1 MDYEIDFSISHF
13 GINTLNSLGI
23 KLLIDKCGGEQIIL
37 DQIRDA
43 QLEGLLDRRV
53 ADSCK
58 KRIRNVINSQNDGS
72 YYRVKI
78 CGVGFI
84 PSTLKGKEHR
94 RIRAFISWKNMIR
107 RIYNGY
113 GRFAKCYENC
123 VICEEW
129 LDYGVFKNWYENQ
142 RGCGLKYELD
152 KDLLGNGATYS
163 PDTCCL
169 LPREINSMIVNR
181 TRKERELPTGVYKSG
196 TKFTT
201 RVCFGSHKMVNKTIG
216 TYNTPEEAHD
226 AYCRFREN
234 RIRET
239 AQSYYDKGE
248 LDERAYRKLMEFK
261 VI

>member
-152 KDLLGNGATYS
+152 KDLLGNGTLYS
-163 PDTCCL
+163 PTTCCL
-169 LPREINSMIVNR
+169 LPRELNRMISD
-181 TRKERELPTGVYKSG
+181 RKTKNRELPTGVVKSG
-196 TKFTT
+196 KKYYAHYVMGTSEKKLV
-201 RVCFGSHKMVNKTIG
+201 RIG
-216 TYNTPEEAHD
+216 GFNTPEEASN
-226 AYCRFREN
+226 AYKAFRKK
-234 RIRET
+234 RIAET
-239 AQSYYDKGE
+239 AQVYYDNGE
-248 LDERAYRKLMEFK
+248 LDERAYNSLINFDA
-261 VI
+261 

>member
-94 RIRAFISWKNMIR
+94 SIRAFISWKNMIR

-152 KDLLGNGATYS
+152 KDLLGNGKLYS
-163 PDTCCL
+163 PETCCL
-169 LPREINSMIVNR
+169 LPRELNRMISD
-181 TRKERELPTGVYKSG
+181 RKTKNRELPTGVVKSG
-196 TKFTT
+196 KKYYAHYVMGTSEKKLV
-201 RVCFGSHKMVNKTIG
+201 RIG
-216 TYNTPEEAHD
+216 GFNTPEEASN
-226 AYCRFREN
+226 AYKAFRKK
-234 RIRET
+234 RIAET
-239 AQSYYDKGE
+239 AQVYYDKGE
-248 LDERAYRKLMEFK
+248 LDERAYNALINFNM
-261 VI
+261 

>member
-1 MDYEIDFSISHF
+1 MNYEIDFSISHF

-94 RIRAFISWKNMIR
+94 RIRAFISWKSMIR

-152 KDLLGNGATYS
+152 KDLLGNGKLYS
-163 PDTCCL
+163 PETCCL
-169 LPREINSMIVNR
+169 LPRELNSMIVSRVSKN
-181 TRKERELPTGVYKSG
+181 RELPTGVKRSG
-196 TKFTT
+196 KRF
-201 RVCFGSHKMVNKTIG
+201 FAQALIG
-216 TYNTPEEAHD
+216 TAEKTYIYLGNFDTPEEASN
-226 AYCRFREN
+226 AYKAFRKK
-234 RIRET
+234 RIAET
-239 AQSYYDKGE
+239 AQVYYDNGE
-248 LDERAYRKLMEFK
+248 LDERAYNALINFNM
-261 VI
+261 

>member
-152 KDLLGNGATYS
+152 KDLLGNGTLYS
-163 PDTCCL
+163 PTTCCL
-169 LPREINSMIVNR
+169 LPRELNRMISD
-181 TRKERELPTGVYKSG
+181 RKTKNRELPTGVVKSG
-196 TKFTT
+196 KKYYAHYVMGTSEKKLV
-201 RVCFGSHKMVNKTIG
+201 RIG
-216 TYNTPEEAHD
+216 GFNTPEEASN
-226 AYCRFREN
+226 AYKAFRKK
-234 RIRET
+234 RIAET
-239 AQSYYDKGE
+239 AQFYYDKGE
-248 LDERAYRKLMEFK
+248 LDERAYNSLINFDA
-261 VI
+261 

>member
-152 KDLLGNGATYS
+152 KDLLGNGKLYS
-163 PDTCCL
+163 PETCCL
-169 LPREINSMIVNR
+169 LPRELNRMISD
-181 TRKERELPTGVYKSG
+181 RKTKNRELPTGVKRSG
-196 TKFTT
+196 KRF
-201 RVCFGSHKMVNKTIG
+201 FAQALIG
-216 TYNTPEEAHD
+216 TAEKTYIYLGNFDTQEEASN
-226 AYCRFREN
+226 AYKAFRKK
-234 RIRET
+234 RIAET
-239 AQSYYDKGE
+239 AQVYYDNGE
-248 LDERAYRKLMEFK
+248 LDERAYNALINFNM
-261 VI
+261 

>member
-152 KDLLGNGATYS
+152 KDLLGNGKLYS
-163 PDTCCL
+163 PETCCL
-169 LPREINSMIVNR
+169 LPRELNRMISD
-181 TRKERELPTGVYKSG
+181 RKTKNRELPTGVVKSG
-196 TKFTT
+196 KKYYAHYVMGTSEKKLV
-201 RVCFGSHKMVNKTIG
+201 RIG
-216 TYNTPEEAHD
+216 
-226 AYCRFREN
+226 
-234 RIRET
+234 
-239 AQSYYDKGE
+239 
-248 LDERAYRKLMEFK
+248 
-261 VI
+261 

>member
-152 KDLLGNGATYS
+152 KDLLGNGKLYS
-163 PDTCCL
+163 PETCCL
-169 LPREINSMIVNR
+169 LPRELNRMISD
-181 TRKERELPTGVYKSG
+181 RKTKNRELPTGVVKSG
-196 TKFTT
+196 KKYYAHYVMGTSEKKLV
-201 RVCFGSHKMVNKTIG
+201 RIG
-216 TYNTPEEAHD
+216 GFNTPEEASN
-226 AYCRFREN
+226 AYKAFRKK
-234 RIRET
+234 RIAET
-239 AQSYYDKGE
+239 AQVYYDKGE
-248 LDERAYRKLMEFK
+248 LDERAYNSLINFDA
-261 VI
+261 

>member
-152 KDLLGNGATYS
+152 KDLLGNGKLYS
-163 PDTCCL
+163 PETCCL
-169 LPREINSMIVNR
+169 LPRELNRMISD
-181 TRKERELPTGVYKSG
+181 RKTKNRELPTGVVKSG
-196 TKFTT
+196 KKYYAHYVMGTSEKKLV
-201 RVCFGSHKMVNKTIG
+201 RIG
-216 TYNTPEEAHD
+216 GFNTPEEASN
-226 AYCRFREN
+226 AYKAFRKK
-234 RIRET
+234 RIAET
-239 AQSYYDKGE
+239 AQFYYDKGE
-248 LDERAYRKLMEFK
+248 LDERAYN
-261 VI
+261 

>member
-37 DQIRDA
+37 DQIRYA

-152 KDLLGNGATYS
+152 KDLLGNGKLYS
-163 PDTCCL
+163 PETCCL
-169 LPREINSMIVNR
+169 LPRELNRMISD
-181 TRKERELPTGVYKSG
+181 RKTKNRELPTGVVKSG
-196 TKFTT
+196 KKYYAHYVMGTSEKKLV
-201 RVCFGSHKMVNKTIG
+201 RIG
-216 TYNTPEEAHD
+216 GFNTPEEASN
-226 AYCRFREN
+226 AYKAFRKK
-234 RIRET
+234 RIAET
-239 AQSYYDKGE
+239 AQVYYDKGE
-248 LDERAYRKLMEFK
+248 LDERAYNSLINFDA
-261 VI
+261 

>member
-152 KDLLGNGATYS
+152 KDLLGNGKLYS
-163 PDTCCL
+163 PETCCL
-169 LPREINSMIVNR
+169 LPRELNSMIVSRVSKN
-181 TRKERELPTGVYKSG
+181 RELPTGVKRSG
-196 TKFTT
+196 KRF
-201 RVCFGSHKMVNKTIG
+201 FAQALIG
-216 TYNTPEEAHD
+216 TAEKTYIYLGNFDTPEEASN
-226 AYCRFREN
+226 AYKAFRKK
-234 RIRET
+234 RIAET
-239 AQSYYDKGE
+239 AQVYYDNGE
-248 LDERAYRKLMEFK
+248 LDERAYNALINFNM
-261 VI
+261 

>member
-152 KDLLGNGATYS
+152 KDLLGNGTLYS
-163 PDTCCL
+163 PTTCCL
-169 LPREINSMIVNR
+169 LPRELNRMISD
-181 TRKERELPTGVYKSG
+181 RKTKNRELPTGVVKSG
-196 TKFTT
+196 KKYYAHYVMGTSEKKLV
-201 RVCFGSHKMVNKTIG
+201 RIG
-216 TYNTPEEAHD
+216 GFNTPEEASN
-226 AYCRFREN
+226 AYKAFRKK
-234 RIRET
+234 RIAET
-239 AQSYYDKGE
+239 AQVYYDKGE
-248 LDERAYRKLMEFK
+248 LDERAYNALIKFNM
-261 VI
+261 

>member
-152 KDLLGNGATYS
+152 KDLLGNGTLYS
-163 PDTCCL
+163 PTTCCL
-169 LPREINSMIVNR
+169 LPRELNRMISD
-181 TRKERELPTGVYKSG
+181 RKTKNRELPTGVVKSG
-196 TKFTT
+196 KKYYAHYVMGTSEKKLV
-201 RVCFGSHKMVNKTIG
+201 RIG
-216 TYNTPEEAHD
+216 GFNTPEEASN
-226 AYCRFREN
+226 AYKAFRKK
-234 RIRET
+234 RIAET
-239 AQSYYDKGE
+239 AQVYYDKGE
-248 LDERAYRKLMEFK
+248 LDERAYNALINFNM
-261 VI
+261 

>member
-152 KDLLGNGATYS
+152 KDLLGNGKLYS
-163 PDTCCL
+163 PETCCL
-169 LPREINSMIVNR
+169 LPRELNRMISD
-181 TRKERELPTGVYKSG
+181 RKTKNRELPTGVKRSG
-196 TKFTT
+196 KRF
-201 RVCFGSHKMVNKTIG
+201 FAQALIG
-216 TYNTPEEAHD
+216 TAEKTYIYLGNFDTQEEASN
-226 AYCRFREN
+226 AYKAFRKK
-234 RIRET
+234 RIAET
-239 AQSYYDKGE
+239 AQFYYDKGE
-248 LDERAYRKLMEFK
+248 LDERAYNSLINFDA
-261 VI
+261 

>member
-152 KDLLGNGATYS
+152 KDLLGNGKLYS
-163 PDTCCL
+163 PETCCL
-169 LPREINSMIVNR
+169 LPRELNRMISD
-181 TRKERELPTGVYKSG
+181 RKTKNRELPTGVVKSG
-196 TKFTT
+196 KKYYAHYVMGTSEKKLV
-201 RVCFGSHKMVNKTIG
+201 RIG
-216 TYNTPEEAHD
+216 GFNTPEEASN
-226 AYCRFREN
+226 AYKAFRKK
-234 RIRET
+234 RIAET
-239 AQSYYDKGE
+239 AQVYYDKGE
-248 LDERAYRKLMEFK
+248 LDERAYNALINFN
-261 VI
+261 I

>member
-152 KDLLGNGATYS
+152 KDLLGNGKLYS
-163 PDTCCL
+163 PETCCL
-169 LPREINSMIVNR
+169 LPRELNRMISD
-181 TRKERELPTGVYKSG
+181 RKTKNRELPTGVVKSG
-196 TKFTT
+196 KKYYAHYVMGTSEKKLV
-201 RVCFGSHKMVNKTIG
+201 RIG
-216 TYNTPEEAHD
+216 GFNTPEEASN
-226 AYCRFREN
+226 AYKAFRKK
-234 RIRET
+234 RIAET
-239 AQSYYDKGE
+239 AQSYYDNGV
-248 LDERAYRKLMEFK
+248 LDERAYNSLINFN
-261 VI
+261 I

>member
-94 RIRAFISWKNMIR
+94 RIRAFISWKSMIR

-152 KDLLGNGATYS
+152 KDLLGNGKLYS
-163 PDTCCL
+163 PETCCL
-169 LPREINSMIVNR
+169 LPRELNSMIVSRGSKN
-181 TRKERELPTGVYKSG
+181 RELPTGVKRSG
-196 TKFTT
+196 KRF
-201 RVCFGSHKMVNKTIG
+201 FAQALIG
-216 TYNTPEEAHD
+216 TAEKTYIYLGNFDTPEEASN
-226 AYCRFREN
+226 AYKAFRKK
-234 RIRET
+234 RIAET
-239 AQSYYDKGE
+239 AQVYYDNGE
-248 LDERAYRKLMEFK
+248 LDERAYNSLINFDA
-261 VI
+261 

>member
-94 RIRAFISWKNMIR
+94 MIRAFISWKSMIR

-152 KDLLGNGATYS
+152 KDLLGNGKLYS
-163 PDTCCL
+163 PETCCL
-169 LPREINSMIVNR
+169 LPRELNRMISD
-181 TRKERELPTGVYKSG
+181 RKTKNRELPTGVVKSG
-196 TKFTT
+196 KKYYAHYVMGTSEKKLV
-201 RVCFGSHKMVNKTIG
+201 RIG
-216 TYNTPEEAHD
+216 GFNTPEEASN
-226 AYCRFREN
+226 AYKAFRKK
-234 RIRET
+234 RIAET
-239 AQSYYDKGE
+239 AQVYYDNGE
-248 LDERAYRKLMEFK
+248 LDERAYNALINFNM
-261 VI
+261 